1 MRKKLRRTFATIS
14 CAIVGVTA
22 LGLASAC
29 GDPSCEHT
37 WNDGVIKTAATCTT
51 DGEILFTCTKCQETK
66 TESIPM
72 GHNYVNGACSAC
84 GNIDPSG
91 ETVDNFYFNLIES
104 LATAE
109 TYYVEIPECALT
121 LTEESGE
128 TYITCEEMKLT
139 IGLDEN
145 GFLCGEGT
153 LQAIITS
160 ALEGSDANEESVELT
175 CQALLEDGLI
185 YLSASG
191 LDGDKELRLDQREL
205 LETLKSDPQ
214 ALAAINLM
222 ETVLAVDECG
232 ELVNSIKA
240 VKDNPLNTVME
251 AIFEYVYTK
260 QATDDGYAFTLNA
273 NRLMDVYN
281 VLEEQT
287 VGGVFNTV
295 FGANAYTNFVE
306 YLVASV
312 DKTIGEFASEV
323 ELKCEEIGATPETV
337 YSLVNTV
344 ANAILGEEAGGEF
357 DISAMLETYAETPLV
372 EIFNAILGEEHSA
385 EKYKERL
392 RREAAELYSVKVFD
406 TLSAEEKYEIE
417 EMLSQIV
424 EEFENSKIQ
433 FYTDKAGNLLSVN
446 YDLKD
451 FGDESLM
458 IGSFKMS
465 FVVNGSL
472 TEE

>member
-1 MRKKLRRTFATIS
+1 MKKKFRRAFATIS
-14 CAIVGVTA
+14 CAIVSVTT

-51 DGEILFTCTKCQETK
+51 DGEKLLTCTKCQGTK
-66 TESIPM
+66 TEAIPM
-72 GHNYVNGACSAC
+72 GHNYVNGTCSAC
-84 GNIDPSG
+84 GDTDPNAVAG
-91 ETVDNFYFNLIES
+91 NFYFSLIES

-121 LTEESGE
+121 LTDESGE
-128 TYITCEEMKLT
+128 KYITCKEMKLT

-153 LQAIITS
+153 IQAIITS

-185 YLSASG
+185 YLSALG
-191 LDGDKELRLDQREL
+191 LDGDKELRLEQSEL

-222 ETVLAVDECG
+222 ETVLAAEEYG
-232 ELVNSIKA
+232 ELVDSIKD

-260 QATDDGYAFTLNA
+260 QETDDGYVFTLNA

-287 VGGVFNTV
+287 LGGVFNTV
-295 FGANAYTNFVE
+295 FGANAYTNFVD

-312 DKTIGEFASEV
+312 DKTIGEFVEEV
-323 ELKCEEIGATPETV
+323 ETKCTQIGVEPETV
-337 YSLVNTV
+337 YSLVNTI
-344 ANAILGEEAGGEF
+344 ANATLGEEAGGDF
-357 DISAMLETYAETPLV
+357 DISAMLEEYEETPLV

-385 EKYKERL
+385 QEYKERL
-392 RREAAELYSVKVFD
+392 QREAANLYNVKALD
-406 TLSAEEKYEIE
+406 TLSAEQKYEIE
-417 EMLSQIV
+417 EMLSLIV
-424 EEFENSKIQ
+424 EEFEKSTIQ
-433 FYTDKAGNLLSVN
+433 FYTDKAGNLLSVS

-451 FGDESLM
+451 FGDETMM
-458 IGSFKMS
+458 IGSFKMNVVPGGS
-465 FVVNGSL
+465 FV
-472 TEE
+472 ED